1 MLSQGEELVTRGWL
15 WQPGQDAHAA
25 QAGTTGS
32 YHRQLCVPP
41 HTRDALGNAGV

>member
-32 YHRQLCVPP
+32 CVSL
-41 HTRDALGNAGV
+41 HTPEVPWEMQECEAT